1 MEDAQLADIEEVSA
15 FHGDNYEVLVHRFF
29 RRDRAVMFELAGLL
43 DLTTARSRAI
53 GNNGTL
59 APVAHR

>member
-29 RRDRAVMFELAGLL
+29 RRDRAVMFELAGL
-43 DLTTARSRAI
+43 
-53 GNNGTL
+53 GT
-59 APVAHR
+59 